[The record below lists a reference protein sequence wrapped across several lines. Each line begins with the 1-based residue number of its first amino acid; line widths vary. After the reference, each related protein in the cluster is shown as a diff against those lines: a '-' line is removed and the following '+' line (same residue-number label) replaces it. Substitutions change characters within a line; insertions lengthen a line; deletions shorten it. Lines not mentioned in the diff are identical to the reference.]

1 MNKMITFLAILASCG
16 AFANESATTNDAPAE
31 AAAPVAE
38 AAEAAPQATAGKP
51 TDAASNPLAESRAD
65 EIDLDEDDS
74 FLASK
79 RPQIKPLT
87 SSGAISLVDI
97 DCDDATIA
105 DVLRQFRKTTGA
117 NIISGEST
125 NLLRRVSVTLRR
137 VPWLQALTSIL
148 NSRGFRL
155 DERDNIYRV
164 VEDLQVIP
172 LQTTTF
178 ELNHASAK
186 ELAKLFNIAYARKD
200 AKGNPIQP
208 IATCFEGANVVVVT
222 ADEKTIS
229 DCAGI
234 VKAVD
239 RAVAQICIEA
249 RFAELSSQALH
260 KLGVQWNQLESWGA
274 SINKVE
280 AGASWSQNPNGKV
293 GLNND
298 SATAMR
304 HDVGGKANYISGTLS
319 ADDFRLA
326 LSAFES
332 AQDAKIFSNPKVIVS
347 NGKEAKVDMTTKFP
361 NVELTSQRN
370 TQSGTTYT
378 DFTARIQEIP
388 GNKDTGMFAGQA
400 FYSWG
405 ITLSVKPRI
414 SRDGLISV
422 EIVPTISQ
430 LDLDVTEDGFYKIVG
445 SDNDA
450 SYSRYPIINMKS
462 ISTDFT
468 MKDGATAVIGGLSRT
483 VEEDVDTG
491 IPYLHKIPWI
501 GQTLFGWKSRQKV
514 QKEIIVFVT
523 IGIANPAE
531 LPKDLGLPK
540 NAVLGREYITGARLE
555 PGDRKGT
562 ASEVL
567 QIDTRPLHDK
577 KRTEQPT
584 GSVVMK
590 LSE

>member
-1 MNKMITFLAILASCG
+1 MNKTLTILAALAALG
-16 AFANESATTNDAPAE
+16 AFADAAVTNAPPA
-31 AAAPVAE
+31 AAAPA
-38 AAEAAPQATAGKP
+38 AAPQADSRTDEIDLEEEDDDAALAAKRPRVKP
-51 TDAASNPLAESRAD
+51 TDA
-65 EIDLDEDDS
+65 
-74 FLASK
+74 
-79 RPQIKPLT
+79 
-87 SSGAISLVDI
+87 SGPVALVDI
-97 DCDDATIA
+97 DCDEATVA

-125 NLLRRVSVTLRR
+125 NFQRRVSATLRR

-155 DERDNIYRV
+155 DERDGIYRV
-164 VEDLQVIP
+164 AEDQQAIP
-172 LQTTTF
+172 LLTTTF
-178 ELNHASAK
+178 SLNHASAK
-186 ELAKLFNIAYARKD
+186 ELADLFNQAYARKD
-200 AKGNPIQP
+200 AKGKTLHP

-222 ADEKTIS
+222 ADEKTLS

-260 KLGVQWNQLESWGA
+260 KLGMQWNQLESWGA
-274 SINKVE
+274 SMRNVE
-280 AGASWSQNPNGKV
+280 LGASHSENPNGKK

-298 SATAMR
+298 EAKETR
-304 HDVGGKANYISGTLS
+304 HDVPGKASYVTGTLS

-361 NVELTSQRN
+361 NVELTSQRGN
-370 TQSGTTYT
+370 TGGSTYT
-378 DFTARIQEIP
+378 DFSAHIQEIP
-388 GNKDTGMFAGQA
+388 GERDEKRGKGLFAGQA

-422 EIVPTISQ
+422 EIVPSISQ
-430 LDLDVTEDGFYKIVG
+430 LATDVTNDGFYKIVG
-445 SDNDA
+445 AEDDA
-450 SYSRYPIINMKS
+450 SYSRYPIISVKS

-483 VEEDVDTG
+483 VEEDIDTG

-540 NAVLGREYITGARLE
+540 NAVLGREYVTGAKRE
-555 PGDRKGT
+555 PGDRGDS
-562 ASEVL
+562 AQEAL
-567 QIDTRPLHDK
+567 RIDLTPLHTRK
-577 KRTEQPT
+577 ASARTPDGDQNQPEP
-584 GSVVMK
+584 GSVLVRI
-590 LSE
+590 SEEE

>member
-1 MNKMITFLAILASCG
+1 MNKTLTILAALAALG
-16 AFANESATTNDAPAE
+16 AFADAAVTN
-31 AAAPVAE
+31 AAPVAE
-38 AAEAAPQATAGKP
+38 APAAAPAPAPQA
-51 TDAASNPLAESRAD
+51 DSRTD
-65 EIDLDEDDS
+65 EIDLEEEDDDAA
-74 FLASK
+74 LAAK
-79 RPQIKPLT
+79 RPQVKPADANGPVT
-87 SSGAISLVDI
+87 LVDI
-97 DCDDATIA
+97 DCDEATVA

-125 NLLRRVSVTLRR
+125 NFQRRVSVTLRR

-155 DERDNIYRV
+155 DDRDGIYRV
-164 VEDLQVIP
+164 AEDQQAIP
-172 LQTTTF
+172 LLTTTF
-178 ELNHASAK
+178 SLNHASAK
-186 ELAKLFNIAYARKD
+186 ELADLFNQAYARKD
-200 AKGNPIQP
+200 AKGKTLHP
-208 IATCFEGANVVVVT
+208 IASCFEGANVVVVT
-222 ADEKTIS
+222 ADEKTLS
-229 DCAGI
+229 DCANI

-260 KLGVQWNQLESWGA
+260 KLGMQWNQLESWGA
-274 SINKVE
+274 SIRNIE
-280 AGASWSQNPNGKV
+280 AGVSYSQNPNGKV

-388 GNKDTGMFAGQA
+388 GDKENGMFAGQA

-483 VEEDVDTG
+483 VEEDIDTG

-531 LPKDLGLPK
+531 LPKDVGLPK
-540 NAVLGREYITGARLE
+540 NAVLGREYVTGAKRE
-555 PGDRKGT
+555 PGDRGDS
-562 ASEVL
+562 AQEAL
-567 QIDTRPLHDK
+567 RIDLTPLHTRK
-577 KRTEQPT
+577 ASARTPDGNQDPPEP
-584 GSVVMK
+584 GSVLVRI
-590 LSE
+590 SEEE

>member
-1 MNKMITFLAILASCG
+1 MNRTTALLALLAALAAG
-16 AFANESATTNDAPAE
+16 DAFADDAVTNAPP
-31 AAAPVAE
+31 AAV
-38 AAEAAPQATAGKP
+38 PQARPDTP
-51 TDAASNPLAESRAD
+51 PAADGDRTD
-65 EIDLDEDDS
+65 EIDLEEDDDAA
-74 FLASK
+74 LAAK
-79 RPQIKPLT
+79 RPRVKPADDDK
-87 SSGAISLVDI
+87 GPVSLVDI
-97 DCDDATIA
+97 DCDEATIA
-105 DVLRQFRKTTGA
+105 DILRQFRKTTGA

-125 NLLRRVSVTLRR
+125 NYQRRVSVTLRR
-137 VPWLQALTSIL
+137 VPWLQALSSIL

-155 DERDNIYRV
+155 DERDGIYRV
-164 VEDLQVIP
+164 AEDLQVVP

-186 ELAKLFNIAYARKD
+186 ELADLFNEAYARKD
-200 AKGNPIQP
+200 AKGKPLNP

-222 ADEKTIS
+222 ADEKTLS
-229 DCAGI
+229 DCANI

-260 KLGVQWNQLESWGA
+260 KLGMQWDQLESWGA
-274 SINKVE
+274 SMRNVE
-280 AGASWSQNPNGKV
+280 LGASHSENPNGKK

-298 SATAMR
+298 EAKEMR
-304 HDVGGKANYISGTLS
+304 HDVPGKASYVTGTLS

-361 NVELTSQRN
+361 NVELTSQRGN
-370 TQSGTTYT
+370 TGGSTYT
-378 DFTARIQEIP
+378 DFSARIQEIP
-388 GNKDTGMFAGQA
+388 GERDEKRGKGLFAGQA

-422 EIVPTISQ
+422 EIVPSISQ
-430 LDLDVTEDGFYKIVG
+430 LATDVTNDGFYKIVG
-445 SDNDA
+445 AEDDA
-450 SYSRYPIINMKS
+450 SYSRYPIISVKS

-468 MKDGATAVIGGLSRT
+468 MKDGGTAVIGGLSRT
-483 VEEDVDTG
+483 TEEDIDTG
-491 IPYLHKIPWI
+491 IPYLHKIPWV

-514 QKEIIVFVT
+514 QKEIIIFVT
-523 IGIANPAE
+523 IGIASPE
-531 LPKDLGLPK
+531 EMPKDLGLPK
-540 NAVLGREYITGARLE
+540 NAVLGREYLTGARLE
-555 PGDRKGT
+555 PGDRKGS
-562 ASEVL
+562 ARDVL
-567 QIDTRPLHDK
+567 QLDMRRLDDTR
-577 KRTEQPT
+577 REEAPT
-584 GSVVMK
+584 GSVVIK